1 MPPVLIKENQK
12 MKLVNYIKESY
23 SELVNK
29 VSWPTWTEV
38 TNSSVVV
45 LSASVIIA
53 IVILL
58 MDLAFG
64 KGIMPFIYGI

>member
-1 MPPVLIKENQK
+1 MNKIVKY
-12 MKLVNYIKESY
+12 VKESY

-45 LSASVIIA
+45 LCASVIIA
-53 IVILL
+53 IVILC
-58 MDLAFG
+58 MDLVFG
-64 KGIMPFIYGI
+64 KALMPFIYG